1 MSLKMTMKPKKN
13 SIVAGA
19 LRPNAGIST
28 DYAKPIVNELGLMFR
43 DVQRELKKTFSE
55 NHYGQA
61 MDASLASQSRMLLN
75 WLLRKWQPRFDEIAK
90 SATERMI
97 QRTIKNSTITLR
109 NSLKEAL
116 PDLSIDTS
124 FSNEQLQEV
133 IKASTLEAANL
144 IKIIPYKFLNEVQGQ
159 VMRSITTGKGMEDLV
174 PFLTKKYKGNVRHA
188 RLVALDQTRKA
199 YQSINTTRLKTLGVK
214 KFIWIHSG
222 GGKEPRELHIKMSG
236 NEYSFDDPPFIG
248 VMYGSDV
255 HGLPGDLPNCRCI
268 CKPVLNFD
276 LED

>member
-1 MSLKMTMKPKKN
+1 MTMKQTKKN
-13 SIVAGA
+13 NLVAGA
-19 LRPNAGIST
+19 LRPNVGIST
-28 DYAKPIVNELGLMFR
+28 DYAKPIVNELELMFR
-43 DVQRELKKTFSE
+43 DVQRELKKAFKE

-61 MDASLASQSRMLLN
+61 MDASLASQSRILLN

-90 SATERMI
+90 SATNRMI
-97 QRTIKNSTITLR
+97 ERTLKNSAITLR
-109 NSLKEAL
+109 NSLKQAL

-236 NEYSFDDPPFIG
+236 NEYSFDNPPFIG
-248 VMYGSDV
+248 MMYGQDV

-268 CKPVLNFD
+268 CKPVINFD
-276 LED
+276 LEE

>member
-1 MSLKMTMKPKKN
+1 VQKKLSKN
-13 SIVAGA
+13 NIIGSA
-19 LRPNAGIST
+19 LRPNVGISN

-43 DVQRELKKTFSE
+43 DVQRELKKTFKE

-61 MDASLASQSRMLLN
+61 MDASLASQSRILLN

-199 YQSINTTRLKTLGVK
+199 YQSINTTRLKAIGVK

>member
-1 MSLKMTMKPKKN
+1 MTMKPKKN

-19 LRPNAGIST
+19 LRPNVGISN
-28 DYAKPIVNELGLMFR
+28 DYAKPIVNELELMFR
-43 DVQRELKKTFSE
+43 DVRRELKKTFKETS
-55 NHYGQA
+55 YGQA
-61 MDASLASQSRMLLN
+61 MDASLASQSRILLN

-90 SATERMI
+90 SATNRMI
-97 QRTIKNSTITLR
+97 NRTIKNSTVTLR

-144 IKIIPYKFLNEVQGQ
+144 IKIIPYKFLNEVQSQ

-222 GGKEPRELHIKMSG
+222 GGKEPRELHKRMSG
-236 NEYSFDDPPFIG
+236 NEYSFDNPPFIG
-248 VMYGSDV
+248 VMYGEDV

-268 CKPVLNFD
+268 CKPVINFD
-276 LED
+276 LEE

>member
-1 MSLKMTMKPKKN
+1 VLKKQSKN
-13 SIVAGA
+13 NAVGSA

-28 DYAKPIVNELGLMFR
+28 DYAKPIVNELELMFR
-43 DVQRELKKTFSE
+43 DVRRELKKTFKE

-61 MDASLASQSRMLLN
+61 MDASLSSQSRMLLN

-222 GGKEPRELHIKMSG
+222 GGKEPRELHKRMSG
-236 NEYSFDDPPFIG
+236 NEYSFDNPPFIG
-248 VMYGSDV
+248 VMYGEDV

-268 CKPVLNFD
+268 CKPVINFD
-276 LED
+276 LEE

>member
-1 MSLKMTMKPKKN
+1 MQKSKN
-13 SIVAGA
+13 NLVAGA

-28 DYAKPIVNELGLMFR
+28 DYAKPIVNELELMFR
-43 DVQRELKKTFSE
+43 DVQRELKKAFKE

-61 MDASLASQSRMLLN
+61 MDASLASQSRILLN

-90 SATERMI
+90 SATNRMI
-97 QRTIKNSTITLR
+97 ERTLKNSAITLR
-109 NSLKEAL
+109 NSLKQAL

-222 GGKEPRELHIKMSG
+222 GGKEPRELHKRMSG
-236 NEYSFDDPPFIG
+236 NEYSFDSPPFIG
-248 VMYGSDV
+248 VMYGNDV
-255 HGLPGDLPNCRCI
+255 YGLPGDLPNCRCI
-268 CKPVLNFD
+268 CKPVINFD
-276 LED
+276 LEE

>member
-1 MSLKMTMKPKKN
+1 MLKKQSKN
-13 SIVAGA
+13 NIVAGA

-28 DYAKPIVNELGLMFR
+28 DYAKPIVNELELMFR
-43 DVQRELKKTFSE
+43 DVQRELKKAFKE

-61 MDASLASQSRMLLN
+61 MDASLASQSRILLN

-90 SATERMI
+90 SATNRMI
-97 QRTIKNSTITLR
+97 NRTLKNSTVTLR
-109 NSLKEAL
+109 NSLKQAL

-174 PFLTKKYKGNVRHA
+174 PFLTKKYKGNVKHA

-222 GGKEPRELHIKMSG
+222 GGKEPRELHKRMSG
-236 NEYSFDDPPFIG
+236 NEYSFDSPPFIG
-248 VMYGSDV
+248 VMYGNDV
-255 HGLPGDLPNCRCI
+255 YGLPGDLPNCRCI
-268 CKPVLNFD
+268 CKPVINFD
-276 LED
+276 LEE

>member
-1 MSLKMTMKPKKN
+1 MLKKQSKN

-19 LRPNAGIST
+19 LRPNVGIST
-28 DYAKPIVNELGLMFR
+28 DYAKPIVNELELMFR
-43 DVQRELKKTFSE
+43 DVQRELKKAFKE

-61 MDASLASQSRMLLN
+61 MDASLASQSRILLN

-90 SATERMI
+90 SATNRMI
-97 QRTIKNSTITLR
+97 ERTLKNSAITLR
-109 NSLKEAL
+109 NSLKQAL

-133 IKASTLEAANL
+133 IKASTLEASNL
-144 IKIIPYKFLNEVQGQ
+144 IKTIPYKFLNEVQGQ

-222 GGKEPRELHIKMSG
+222 GGKEPRELHKRMSG

-248 VMYGSDV
+248 MMYGNDV

-268 CKPVLNFD
+268 CKPVINFD
-276 LED
+276 LEE

>member
-1 MSLKMTMKPKKN
+1 MLKKQSKN
-13 SIVAGA
+13 NIVAGA

-28 DYAKPIVNELGLMFR
+28 DYAKPIVNELELMFR
-43 DVQRELKKTFSE
+43 DVQRELKKAFKE

-61 MDASLASQSRMLLN
+61 MDASIASQSRILLN
-75 WLLRKWQPRFDEIAK
+75 WLLKKWQPRFDEIAK
-90 SATERMI
+90 SATNRMI
-97 QRTIKNSTITLR
+97 ERTIKNSTVTLR
-109 NSLKEAL
+109 NSLKQAL

-199 YQSINTTRLKTLGVK
+199 FQSINTTRLKAIGVK

-222 GGKEPRELHIKMSG
+222 GGKEPRELHIRMSG
-236 NEYSFDDPPFIG
+236 NEYSFDNPPFIG
-248 VMYGSDV
+248 VMYGNDV

-268 CKPVLNFD
+268 CKPVINFD

>member
-1 MSLKMTMKPKKN
+1 MKPTKKN

-28 DYAKPIVNELGLMFR
+28 DYAKPIVNELELMFR
-43 DVQRELKKTFSE
+43 DVQRELKKAFKE

-61 MDASLASQSRMLLN
+61 MDASLASQSRILLN

-90 SATERMI
+90 SATNRMI
-97 QRTIKNSTITLR
+97 ERTLKNSAITLR
-109 NSLKEAL
+109 NSLKQAL

-222 GGKEPRELHIKMSG
+222 GGKEPRELHKRMSG

-248 VMYGSDV
+248 MMYQEKV
-255 HGLPGDLPNCRCI
+255 YGLPGDLPNCRCI
-268 CKPVLNFD
+268 CKPVINFD
-276 LED
+276 LEE

>member
-1 MSLKMTMKPKKN
+1 MKPTKKN
-13 SIVAGA
+13 NLVGGA
-19 LRPNAGIST
+19 LRPNVGIST
-28 DYAKPIVNELGLMFR
+28 DYAKPIVNELELMFN
-43 DVQRELKKTFSE
+43 DVRRELKKAFRE

-61 MDASLASQSRMLLN
+61 MDASLASQSRILLN

-90 SATERMI
+90 SATNRMI
-97 QRTIKNSTITLR
+97 ERTLKNSTVTLR
-109 NSLKEAL
+109 SSLKQAL

-124 FSNEQLQEV
+124 FSDEQLKEV

-174 PFLTKKYKGNVRHA
+174 PFLTKKYQGNVRHA
-188 RLVALDQTRKA
+188 KLVALDQTRKA

-222 GGKEPRELHIKMSG
+222 GGKEPRELHRRMSG
-236 NEYSFDDPPFIG
+236 NEYSFDNPPYIG
-248 VMYGSDV
+248 VMYGEEV

>member
-1 MSLKMTMKPKKN
+1 MLKKQSKN

-19 LRPNAGIST
+19 LRPNVGIST
-28 DYAKPIVNELGLMFR
+28 DYAKPIVNELELMFR
-43 DVQRELKKTFSE
+43 DVQRELKKAFKE

-61 MDASLASQSRMLLN
+61 MDASLASQSRILLN

-90 SATERMI
+90 SATNRMI
-97 QRTIKNSTITLR
+97 ERTLKNSTVTLR
-109 NSLKEAL
+109 NSLKQAL

-174 PFLTKKYKGNVRHA
+174 PFLTKKYNGNIRHA
-188 RLVALDQTRKA
+188 RNTALDQTRKA
-199 YQSINTTRLKTLGVK
+199 YQSINTSRLKTLGVK

-222 GGKEPRELHIKMSG
+222 GGKEPRVNHIRMSG
-236 NEYSFDDPPFIG
+236 NEYSFDNPPVIG
-248 VMYGSDV
+248 VMYGEEV
-255 HGLPGDLPNCRCI
+255 RGLPGDLPNCRCI
-268 CKPVLNFD
+268 CKPVINFD
-276 LED
+276 LDE

>member
-1 MSLKMTMKPKKN
+1 MQKKLSKN
-13 SIVAGA
+13 NIIGSA
-19 LRPNAGIST
+19 LRPNVGIST

-43 DVQRELKKTFSE
+43 DVQRELKKTFNE

-61 MDASLASQSRMLLN
+61 MDASLASQSRILLN

-222 GGKEPRELHIKMSG
+222 GGKEPRELHKRMSG

-248 VMYGSDV
+248 VMYGEDV

-268 CKPVLNFD
+268 CKPVINFD

>member
-1 MSLKMTMKPKKN
+1 MQKKLSKN
-13 SIVAGA
+13 NIIGSA
-19 LRPNAGIST
+19 LRPNVGISN

-43 DVQRELKKTFSE
+43 DVQRELKKTFKE

-61 MDASLASQSRMLLN
+61 MDASLASQSRILLN

-222 GGKEPRELHIKMSG
+222 GGKEPRELHKRMSG

-248 VMYGSDV
+248 VMYGEDV

-268 CKPVLNFD
+268 CKPVINFD
-276 LED
+276 LEE